1 MSAGTTGRGRMMTP
15 PDDPTTRDGHAEPPA
30 TEPPGGD
37 RAPARTSERWSR
49 RRLLVAGGVV
59 VLLLA
64 GGGVAVLRG
73 GGEQDGDD
81 APAAATALSTA
92 AVERRTLE
100 ERTELDGTLGYG
112 EVTDVSLP
120 TLGTVTALAPI
131 GSVVDRGQALLE
143 VDGRAVPLLFGDR
156 PLWRELR
163 DGVDDGLDIQQL
175 EANLVALGIVSESEL
190 TVDEEWTDATT
201 EAVEDWQA
209 SLGRDDTG
217 VVAPGDVVFLP
228 GAVRVAEHPTP
239 VGGQGGG
246 SVLGVTGATHV
257 ITVELEATRQGLVHP
272 GQQVSIV
279 LPDGTTTTGTVVS
292 VGNVAT
298 ADDSGDAEDGG
309 GGGAAG
315 GGGGGGSEP
324 TIDVVVALDD
334 PAASGSLDGA
344 PVKVQV
350 VTSAAENVLAVPVEA
365 LLALAEGG
373 HAVEVMHADGTT
385 NLVAVELGAFADG
398 WVEVTGEVAEGDE
411 VVIPG
416 E

>member
-1 MSAGTTGRGRMMTP
+1 MSAGTTGRGRAMTP

-37 RAPARTSERWSR
+37 RAPAPTSERWSR
-49 RRLLVAGGVV
+49 RRLLVAGGAVL
-59 VLLLA
+59 LLLA

-100 ERTELDGTLGYG
+100 ERAELDGTLGYG

-120 TLGTVTALAPI
+120 TQGTVTALAPI

-175 EANLVALGIVSESEL
+175 EANLVALGIVSESKL

-209 SLGRDDTG
+209 SLGRDDIG

-228 GAVRVAEHPTP
+228 GAVRVAEHLTP
-239 VGGQGGG
+239 VGGQVGG
-246 SVLGVTGATHV
+246 SVLGVTGATQM
-257 ITVELEATRQGLVHP
+257 ITVELEATRQSLVHP

-279 LPDGTTTTGTVVS
+279 PPDGTTTTGTVFS

-385 NLVAVELGAFADG
+385 DLVAVELGAFADG